1 MHGLLLMTRERERE
15 LTCANPYPLLGP
27 VKIGNE
33 IGWDMD
39 GLACPVCVM
48 MMMMLAQA
56 RRNRGDGRDLVY
68 GIGSKNG

>member
-1 MHGLLLMTRERERE
+1 M
-15 LTCANPYPLLGP
+15 NPYPLLGP

-39 GLACPVCVM
+39 GLACLVCVI
-48 MMMMLAQA
+48 MMMLAQA

-68 GIGSKNG
+68 GMGSKNG

>member
-1 MHGLLLMTRERERE
+1 MHGLLSITRE

-39 GLACPVCVM
+39 GLACLVCV

>member
-1 MHGLLLMTRERERE
+1 MHGLLLMTRERE

-39 GLACPVCVM
+39 GLACLLCV
-48 MMMMLAQA
+48 MMMLAQA

>member
-1 MHGLLLMTRERERE
+1 MTRERERE
-15 LTCANPYPLLGP
+15 LTCVNPYPLLGP

-39 GLACPVCVM
+39 GLACLVCVI

-56 RRNRGDGRDLVY
+56 RRNRGRW
-68 GIGSKNG
+68 